1 MKIKYT
7 GPKESISAH
16 GISFKR
22 GKDDKYVY
30 IYPAFQ
36 LYNAIHHEYE
46 KDIIYTYNVEGKRLN
61 DEALFAQLLTL
72 NSNLQTMIEEDLN
85 MLNSYLEEE
94 IEKSASHKEYDE
106 EERKVYKNNLLLMK
120 EYRIQR
126 ETNKI
131 VYKNLIK
138 IIVDDIIEHRLK
150 EMSAPFNER
159 YWHIFQTIQGELSN
173 HNKRSIGSTLD
184 IHHEN
189 SALTIF
195 LKINAIGK

>member
-1 MKIKYT
+1 M
-7 GPKESISAH
+7 
-16 GISFKR
+16 
-22 GKDDKYVY
+22 
-30 IYPAFQ
+30 
-36 LYNAIHHEYE
+36 YE
-46 KDIIYTYNVEGKRLN
+46 KDNIYTYNVEGKRLN